1 MFKGTNK
8 NCKRKMKNKKQID
21 DSNLQFIVLLNLII
35 EKIEFLEENGYI
47 YGSIKSFLVNGKRKF
62 EDFIS
67 KVFNNQDQIDGETAL
82 NAANKLL
89 VMQQRVEKA
98 LENEY
103 IITVDERKDRAR
115 DILSK
120 YLVKPIVEN
129 VIKEMEEK
137 NLFNF

>member
-1 MFKGTNK
+1 
-8 NCKRKMKNKKQID
+8 MKNKKQID

-120 YLVKPIVEN
+120 YLVKPMVEN

>member
-1 MFKGTNK
+1 MSKQ
-8 NCKRKMKNKKQID
+8 KQID

-67 KVFNNQDQIDGETAL
+67 KVFKKEGEIDGDTAL
-82 NAANKLL
+82 QAANKLL

-120 YLVKPIVEN
+120 YLVKPMVEN

>member
-1 MFKGTNK
+1 
-8 NCKRKMKNKKQID
+8 MKNKKQID

-103 IITVDERKDRAR
+103 IITIDERKDRAR

-120 YLVKPIVEN
+120 YLVKPMIEN

>member
-1 MFKGTNK
+1 
-8 NCKRKMKNKKQID
+8 MKNKKQID

-120 YLVKPIVEN
+120 YLVKPMIEN

>member
-1 MFKGTNK
+1 
-8 NCKRKMKNKKQID
+8 MKNKKQID

-67 KVFNNQDQIDGETAL
+67 KVFNNQDQIDGDTAL
-82 NAANKLL
+82 QAANKLL
-89 VMQQRVEKA
+89 VMQQRVEEA

-103 IITVDERKDRAR
+103 IITVDERRDRAR

-120 YLVKPIVEN
+120 YLVKPMVEN

>member
-1 MFKGTNK
+1 
-8 NCKRKMKNKKQID
+8 MKNKKQID

-67 KVFNNQDQIDGETAL
+67 KVFNNQDQIDGDTAL
-82 NAANKLL
+82 QAANKLL

-103 IITVDERKDRAR
+103 IITVDERRDRAR

-120 YLVKPIVEN
+120 YLVKPMVEN